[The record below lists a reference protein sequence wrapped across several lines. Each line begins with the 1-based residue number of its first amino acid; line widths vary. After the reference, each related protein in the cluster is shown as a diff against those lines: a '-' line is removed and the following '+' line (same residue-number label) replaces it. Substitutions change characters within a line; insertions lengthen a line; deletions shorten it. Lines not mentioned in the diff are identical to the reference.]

1 MADLDWISG
10 AVLALSMLMGAWRG
24 LVFEI
29 LSLANWLLAFVLAH
43 WLAPVM
49 SVYLPMHGSGE
60 VLRFAAGFV
69 MAFVLSLMAGSLAI
83 FLIKKVVYI
92 SGMGPIDRA
101 LGCVF
106 GALRGVVVL
115 LALALVLR
123 LTPLHDT
130 AMWQEARSPAIAQS
144 LMTALKPWLP
154 QTFGKFLP

>member
-1 MADLDWISG
+1 
-10 AVLALSMLMGAWRG
+10 VLALSMLMGAWRG

-83 FLIKKVVYI
+83 FLIKKVVYV

-130 AMWQEARSPAIAQS
+130 AMWQEARSPAIAQL